1 MGRIKDEWS
10 GRDRIKVKIENKR
23 GERMESRKIF
33 SKLNMKDYNNELEK
47 ILDNK
52 LFSLDV
58 KNILLSMLYKI
69 ENAYKDYST
78 VKIEVLPKKEFIQYL
93 LKIIKDKCFEIEF
106 IKTDDEENETIEKI
120 IVDKEKG
127 RIKCYPNEKSLLSAI
142 WYMGEKTVEC
152 NPMYEYTKQ
161 AMEEAIEVGSNMNQ
175 SEAIRD
181 FNGWSWDIAIKEI
194 ENIPYN
200 ILYQTLL
207 MLYGENINYI
217 NINDMPDIPE
227 EEKEQIQNHIL
238 KKKSE
243 EEIIDYIYKV
253 AMQEFLKQH
262 KEKLEEMLTIKESK
276 KQEYELLQ
284 DKKKLTQ
291 TISDKKKKCNQEIEK
306 IDKIINNSTLLRKE
320 YIKRNEKLP
329 NKEKIFSI
337 SHLAERLEKE
347 RNVILDEIKSYNRL
361 LDPKEYVNE
370 KEKVKKEVEFL
381 ENIELEKD
389 NDIEKTIIKL
399 CKLTISK
406 IKTRIEKLQDRD
418 EIIDW
423 IYKIRYY
430 AFIPINEEKYL
441 KDIEELSKGFE
452 NIIKC
457 MINKTQQQKIWET
470 FSEDKILSYQ
480 ILKEIFYSKIIDL
493 ENISIATKY
502 ENKTLYVQY
511 FDANILEKKIKI
523 QSENVK
529 IKKKFKLFI

>member
-1 MGRIKDEWS
+1 
-10 GRDRIKVKIENKR
+10 
-23 GERMESRKIF
+23 MESRKIF

-78 VKIEVLPKKEFIQYL
+78 VKVEVLLKKEFIQYL
-93 LKIIKDKCFEIEF
+93 LDIIKEKCFEIEF
-106 IKTDDEENETIEKI
+106 IKTDDENSEIKQNI

-127 RIKCYPNEKSLLSAI
+127 RIICYPNEKSLLSAI
-142 WYMGEKTVEC
+142 WYMGEKNVEC
-152 NPMYEYTKQ
+152 NPLYEYTK
-161 AMEEAIEVGSNMNQ
+161 EAIEEFIEIGNNMNQ
-175 SEAIRD
+175 VEIIRD
-181 FNGWSWDIAIKEI
+181 FNGWSWDIEVKEI

-207 MLYGENINYI
+207 LIYEKEINYI
-217 NINDMPDIPE
+217 NISYIPE
-227 EEKEQIQNHIL
+227 EDKGKIQDHIL
-238 KKKSE
+238 KKKNE
-243 EEIIDYIYKV
+243 DEMINYLYEV
-253 AMQEFLKQH
+253 AMKVFLKQH
-262 KEKLEEMLTIKESK
+262 KEKEEEILKIKKEK
-276 KQEYELLQ
+276 EEEYELLQ
-284 DKKKLTQ
+284 DKKKLIQ
-291 TISDKKKKCNQEIEK
+291 IISDNKKECSQKIEK
-306 IDKIINNSTLLRKE
+306 IDKITNSSTLLRKE

-347 RNVILDEIKSYNRL
+347 RNAVLEEIKSYNKL
-361 LDPKEYVNE
+361 LEPKEYV
-370 KEKVKKEVEFL
+370 KEKDRAKKEVGFL
-381 ENIELEKD
+381 KNIEEEKE
-389 NDIEKTIIKL
+389 DIEKTIIKF
-399 CKLTISK
+399 CKLALNK
-406 IKTRIEKLQDRD
+406 MKTKVEQIEDKE
-418 EIIDW
+418 EIIHW

-430 AFIPINEEKYL
+430 AFTPINEEKSL
-441 KDIEELSKGFE
+441 KDIEELAKGFE

-457 MINKTQQQKIWET
+457 IIKKAQQQKIWET

-502 ENKTLYVQY
+502 ENKTLNVQY